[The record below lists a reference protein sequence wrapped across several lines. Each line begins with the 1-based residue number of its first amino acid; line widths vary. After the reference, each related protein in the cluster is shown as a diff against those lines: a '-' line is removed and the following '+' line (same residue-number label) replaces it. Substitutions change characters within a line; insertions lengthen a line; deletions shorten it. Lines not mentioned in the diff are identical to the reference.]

1 MEATIAKRLA
11 EMRHDME
18 HLLSARQQAQMEI
31 ERLRADLERIDSTIH
46 FRRGQIAALEE
57 LLPAASPTNNGQAGA
72 PAAQAARHR
81 KKWARRPREVS
92 APAGP
97 AVEEVPDEQE
107 RLIEEA

>member
-11 EMRHDME
+11 EMRHDLE

-31 ERLRADLERIDSTIH
+31 ERLSAELAHIDNTIH

-57 LLPAASPTNNGQAGA
+57 LLPAASPTNNGLAG
-72 PAAQAARHR
+72 AQAAQTTRHR

-97 AVEEVPDEQE
+97 VVEEQPEDQE
-107 RLIEEA
+107 RLIEEV